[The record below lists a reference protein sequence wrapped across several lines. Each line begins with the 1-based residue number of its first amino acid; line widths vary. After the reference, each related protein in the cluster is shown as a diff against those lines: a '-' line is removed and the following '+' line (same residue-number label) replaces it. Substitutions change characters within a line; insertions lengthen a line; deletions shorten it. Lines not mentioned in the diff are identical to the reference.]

1 MGSNSGGGGV
11 GGNALWVSKIF
22 FFGGFYLILA
32 C

>member
-11 GGNALWVSKIF
+11 GGNALWVSNF

>member
-11 GGNALWVSKIF
+11 GGNALWVSKKF
-22 FFGGFYLILA
+22 FLVGYLILA

>member
-11 GGNALWVSKIF
+11 GGNALWVSKKKF
-22 FFGGFYLILA
+22 LVGYLILA